1 MPQFE
6 LTFYLSQAFW
16 MLISFGGL
24 FFVVSAVIFP
34 ALNEAFSKR
43 RMRIDGTL
51 EKAARLNER
60 AEKLMHEY
68 DIFMADATRV
78 KNETVRQAYA
88 KITRENAE
96 VEAQNDQKLR
106 ALIQQTET
114 QIEVTKNHLDKRSDE
129 IAAEIATKLAY
140 KFFHPKEG

>member
-1 MPQFE
+1 
-6 LTFYLSQAFW
+6 
-16 MLISFGGL
+16 
-24 FFVVSAVIFP
+24 
-34 ALNEAFSKR
+34 
-43 RMRIDGTL
+43 MRIDGTL
-51 EKAARLNER
+51 EKAAGLNER

-68 DIFMADATRV
+68 DVFMADATRE
-78 KNETVRQAYA
+78 KNETVRRAYA

-114 QIEVTKNHLDKRSDE
+114 QIEATKQHLDKRSDE
-129 IAAEIATKLAY
+129 IAGEIATRLAH